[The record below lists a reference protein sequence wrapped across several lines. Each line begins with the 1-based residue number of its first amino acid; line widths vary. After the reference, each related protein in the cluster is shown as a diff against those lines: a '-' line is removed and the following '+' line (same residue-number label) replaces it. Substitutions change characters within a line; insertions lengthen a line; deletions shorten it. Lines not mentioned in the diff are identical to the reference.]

1 MERITGKPPPGSRN
15 IGITGIPGR
24 GCSPTC
30 RASPRPPA
38 QPATPAR
45 RHAGTPSPVLL
56 AMGYDPARAA
66 IRPAAHAR
74 PLGTRHETEPTG
86 NRIAATARTLRA

>member
-1 MERITGKPPPGSRN
+1 MERITGKPPPGTLN

-30 RASPRPPA
+30 RHRRGHRPNLPH
-38 QPATPAR
+38 

-74 PLGTRHETEPTG
+74 PLGTRHETEPAD